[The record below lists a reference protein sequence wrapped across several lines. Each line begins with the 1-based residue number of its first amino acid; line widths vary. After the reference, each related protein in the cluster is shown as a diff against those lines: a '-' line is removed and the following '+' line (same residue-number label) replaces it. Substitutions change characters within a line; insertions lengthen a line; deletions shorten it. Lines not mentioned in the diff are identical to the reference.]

1 MWKHSRYNATVQ
13 RRWPWLVLGFLLLAG
28 FLGYWRYYRW
38 RDHRFDAVILAAAR
52 RYGVE
57 SALVKAVVWRESGFN
72 PAARGRAEEFG
83 LMQIR
88 PGTARDWAQ
97 AEKIKAFSPEQL
109 LDPGTNTLA
118 GSWYLQK
125 LLRRYRSAHDPL
137 PYALADYNAGRSHVL
152 QWNKGAGA
160 TNSAAF
166 LEQIDFPG
174 TRGYVRSVIRRYE
187 LYRRVFPEEK
197 P

>member
-1 MWKHSRYNATVQ
+1 MSKHSRYNAAVQ

-28 FLGYWRYYRW
+28 LLCYWRYHQW

-166 LEQIDFPG
+166 LEQIDFRG